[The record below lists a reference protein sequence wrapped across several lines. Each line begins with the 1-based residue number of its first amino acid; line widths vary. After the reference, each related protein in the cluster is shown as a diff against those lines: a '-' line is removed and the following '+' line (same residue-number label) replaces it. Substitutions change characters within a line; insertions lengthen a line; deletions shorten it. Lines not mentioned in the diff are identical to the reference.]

1 MPQLIFVVED
11 TLTIKGRGVAL
22 VPAHPGIWGS
32 GEAEVG
38 DMIEIRADGAA
49 PLTTR
54 IKALDWQPCSSSRNR
69 VKSGRFGFVIDD
81 LIDDL
86 PVGPVKPG
94 YEVWTAEP

>member
-1 MPQLIFVVED
+1 MQQLVFVVED

-54 IKALDWQPCSSSRNR
+54 IKALDWQPRNSGNRDR
-69 VKSGRFGFVIDD
+69 VKSDWLGFVIVE
-81 LIDDL
+81 LS
-86 PVGPVKPG
+86 GGSVKSG
-94 YEVWTAEP
+94 DEVWTT